1 MSRHGWNGGLRN
13 GTLGAFLTQAGS
25 AALVAAA
32 LAGCS
37 AIPDDAK
44 PASVYGES
52 KPAAAEPGA
61 DKFPDLANVPTNAP
75 AATSRQQQEDI
86 AKSLAADRAAAQQT
100 DNALR
105 TGSTVPQTAVPAA
118 AEPVPASTPEP
129 APAAKATPA
138 PVKAPVPAAAPVATP
153 APVKAPAPAAKPTA
167 VKTPAP
173 AAKTPPAPTTPP
185 ALPEPETM
193 APTVQPAATCEGAGS

>member
-52 KPAAAEPGA
+52 KPAAAQPGA
-61 DKFPDLANVPTNAP
+61 DSFPDLANVPTKAP

-100 DNALR
+100 DSNLR
-105 TGSTVPQTAVPAA
+105 TGSTA
-118 AEPVPASTPEP
+118 
-129 APAAKATPA
+129 
-138 PVKAPVPAAAPVATP
+138 
-153 APVKAPAPAAKPTA
+153 
-167 VKTPAP
+167 
-173 AAKTPPAPTTPP
+173 
-185 ALPEPETM
+185 
-193 APTVQPAATCEGAGS
+193 